1 MSERYSIVK
10 LIDEIDEHPLRWEV
24 ITLESA
30 MSLPTLRLNDGK
42 IVVEFYFYPSGGS
55 IDNRQIWPPYYRAIS
70 QVDSAY
76 RVDFSSI
83 DPQELWTIST
93 EQPLG
98 SGALPTRSH
107 SVGSAESRDE
117 YEAKLQSLY
126 TQFDQL
132 IDFYPKPASEI
143 STTEKQ
149 VVTEFYLLFYSL
161 SQVSLIPAYKT
172 LNPSFFDWL
181 GAITEQLDYFV
192 EV

>member
-42 IVVEFYFYPSGGS
+42 IFVEFYFYPSGGP

-70 QVDSAY
+70 QVERPY
-76 RVDFSSI
+76 EVDFI
-83 DPQELWTIST
+83 PIYPQELGQIST

-98 SGALPTRSH
+98 SGYLPTQ
-107 SVGSAESRDE
+107 SRDE

-126 TQFDQL
+126 TQFDRL
-132 IDFYPKPASEI
+132 IDFYPKPASGI

-149 VVTEFYLLFYSL
+149 VVTEFYSLFYSL
-161 SQVSLIPAYKT
+161 AQVSLIPAYKA
-172 LNPSFFDWL
+172 LNSSFFDWL
-181 GAITEQLDYFV
+181 DTIIEQLDYFV